1 MGGTEKAKT
10 QRARNN
16 YKGQKVLDLL
26 LSLSIIGF
34 IFSNLFLLE
43 AISK

>member
-1 MGGTEKAKT
+1 MGDTQAKT
-10 QRARNN
+10 QGARNN

-26 LSLSIIGF
+26 LSLSIIGI
-34 IFSNLFLLE
+34 IFCNLLLLE